1 VRDTRLQVFAAGTSP
16 SHAFVHIVGFGA
28 PVEIAGLTIAP
39 GDLLFGDRHGLVS
52 LPPASAPEVA
62 RIAAAMNARERH
74 VIDYCRAPAFSVE
87 RLRDLVADWE

>member
-1 VRDTRLQVFAAGTSP
+1 
-16 SHAFVHIVGFGA
+16 
-28 PVEIAGLTIAP
+28 
-39 GDLLFGDRHGLVS
+39 
-52 LPPASAPEVA
+52 VA